1 MGKTTYE
8 RGETLVY
15 PNHYPTLT
23 FTPIFGHRGDF
34 MWVDEVKAA
43 WPEHD
48 SEFAFVRDTVHDERV
63 DRLKAENEELR
74 DTMSQMAHDHAEQTR
89 EVRALKAL
97 VRDMYTCINHVTGS
111 DAHWDCTTCPLDG
124 TRECD
129 FEGRLITMGIEVDS

>member
-1 MGKTTYE
+1 
-8 RGETLVY
+8 
-15 PNHYPTLT
+15 
-23 FTPIFGHRGDF
+23 
-34 MWVDEVKAA
+34 
-43 WPEHD
+43 
-48 SEFAFVRDTVHDERV
+48 
-63 DRLKAENEELR
+63 
-74 DTMSQMAHDHAEQTR
+74 MSQMAHDHAEQTR